1 MVSKSEQVTHAYMT
15 DVTLLEQ
22 TQFWLK
28 IMDGWKREIG
38 RVMQRSELVNASPAV
53 TAEVARTAGELS
65 MFAEQ
70 LNDLY
75 TEIDYHKLQLPGSET
90 QEKSWRKE
98 HEYLYRKLGRRG
110 EQFRGLLTAMFRL
123 DKEAYRRFLC

>member
-1 MVSKSEQVTHAYMT
+1 MKPMVNTSEQVMHAYIT

-22 TQFWLK
+22 TRFWLK

-38 RVMQRSELVNASPAV
+38 RVMKRAELVNASPSV

-65 MFAEQ
+65 SFAEQ

-75 TEIDYHKLQLPGSET
+75 TEIDYHKMQLPGSES
-90 QEKSWRKE
+90 QERSWKKE
-98 HEYLYRKLGRRG
+98 HDYLYRKLDRRG
-110 EQFRGLLTAMFRL
+110 EQF
-123 DKEAYRRFLC
+123 